1 MLKTFQIIRQH
12 SFIQMFGEKG
22 LNVWCNMSYM
32 AELVSAEKELSD
44 WFRERSE
51 KDLTKSCFGKILE
64 ERTVL
69 YKVETLFSLAF
80 LPIISGKTSA
90 KMTL

>member
-22 LNVWCNMSYM
+22 LYVWSNMSYYM
-32 AELVSAEKELSD
+32 AELVPAEKELSD

-69 YKVETLFSLAF
+69 YKVEALFLLSCL
-80 LPIISGKTSA
+80 
-90 KMTL
+90 